1 MIRARG
7 QGAFTL
13 VEIMVVLVIIGLLG
27 SFLFGRIFSSG
38 EVAKARM
45 TELRANALKQKV
57 SEYRLMYNALPAQI
71 EDLTRCTDVTG
82 PGCIPLLEQ
91 NDDGLNDA
99 WGRPFQYTR
108 DPNGRTFTI
117 MSFGADG
124 APGGEGV
131 DYDITVTGP

>member
-1 MIRARG
+1 MIRGRG

-38 EVAKARM
+38 EQAKARM

-57 SEYRLMYNALPAQI
+57 SEYRLMYNTLPAQI
-71 EDLTRCTDVTG
+71 EDLTRCTEATG

-91 NDDGLNDA
+91 DDDALNDA
-99 WGRPFQYTR
+99 WGKQFQYTR
-108 DPNGRTFTI
+108 GGNGRTFSI
-117 MSFGADG
+117 ISLGADG

-131 DYDITVTGP
+131 DYDLTINGP